1 MSLKDSLRFLTLRNS
16 IHSLILSP
24 RKLTFPYKLSFSPL
38 SAMDSNSSST
48 LVLCGKST
56 AENEIAVSL
65 KSNKTLKLPGDSEVS
80 VLLKS
85 ELEEN
90 SFRIDSYMA
99 SLSTSQFGRFLIW
112 SPRLPST
119 HDVVSHNFGELP
131 IGTVCVADVQF
142 KGRGRSKNVW
152 ESPMG
157 CLMFS
162 FTTQMEDGRVVPLVQ
177 YVVSLAITEAIKDV
191 CDKNGLP
198 CIDVKIKWP
207 NDLYLNGL
215 KVGGILCTSTY
226 RSKKFNVSA
235 GIGLNVDNEK
245 PTTCLNAALKELS
258 VVAYQLSREEILA
271 AFFEKFEKFNDLFIN
286 QGFQTL
292 EELYYKTWLHRL
304 LNKEQKREAFLGVS
318 KQIPILK
325 EVITGLKVNIGKS
338 EIVPMGVIGSL
349 NTLSSVLSCNVVEVG
364 ALELVEV
371 LRDVECGRILGK
383 VLRVSLVMCYNVVGE
398 GFHIRF
404 WYDLWCGQIPLKD
417 LYPDLFSRAMGKEAS
432 IFELITISSNGGSR
446 SWNIQFHKG
455 LDDWEE
461 ERVFSFYEHVYSK
474 MPRGEGID
482 SLFWKSTPNG
492 VFDVHS
498 FYNSLSTPPTFPF
511 PWKCIWSI
519 MFAVGDVMQRTAVSL
534 LFAWENFPGGQRVI
548 VQEKNEDQMV
558 ENVVTIQGLTSSGY
572 LLAIG
577 EDNQMYELHPDGNSL
592 DFFKGLIRRKLD

>member
-24 RKLTFPYKLSFSPL
+24 RKFTFPYKLSFSPL

-56 AENEIAVSL
+56 AENEIALSL

-85 ELEEN
+85 ELEKPAKEN
-90 SFRIDSYMA
+90 SFRIDSYMG

-131 IGTVCVADVQF
+131 FGTVCVADVQF

-152 ESPMG
+152 ESPRG

-162 FTTQMEDGRVVPLVQ
+162 FTMQMEDGRVVPLVQ

-226 RSKKFNVSA
+226 RSKKFKVSA

-245 PTTCLNAALKELS
+245 PTTCLNAVLKELS
-258 VVAYQLSREEILA
+258 VVAFQLSREEILA

-292 EELYYKTWLHRL
+292 EELYYKTWLH
-304 LNKEQKREAFLGVS
+304 S
-318 KQIPILK
+318 
-325 EVITGLKVNIGKS
+325 
-338 EIVPMGVIGSL
+338 
-349 NTLSSVLSCNVVEVG
+349 
-364 ALELVEV
+364 
-371 LRDVECGRILGK
+371 
-383 VLRVSLVMCYNVVGE
+383 
-398 GFHIRF
+398 
-404 WYDLWCGQIPLKD
+404 
-417 LYPDLFSRAMGKEAS
+417 
-432 IFELITISSNGGSR
+432 
-446 SWNIQFHKG
+446 
-455 LDDWEE
+455 
-461 ERVFSFYEHVYSK
+461 
-474 MPRGEGID
+474 
-482 SLFWKSTPNG
+482 
-492 VFDVHS
+492 
-498 FYNSLSTPPTFPF
+498 
-511 PWKCIWSI
+511 
-519 MFAVGDVMQRTAVSL
+519 
-534 LFAWENFPGGQRVI
+534 GQRVI

-577 EDNQMYELHPDGNSL
+577 DDNQMYELHPDGNSL